1 MRTHGSAEE
10 LEQRRRKAVALLD
23 KGCSPQEVV
32 KRLGVSSRSVF
43 RWRKAVEDGGA
54 EALTAVPH
62 PGRASFLSDD
72 QKEDLVERLVEG
84 ARSQGFDNDL
94 WTCPRVKLLIER
106 EYGVSYHVDHV
117 SRLLRSLGFT
127 PQKPTRRA
135 MERDEEAIEN
145 WVRKDWPRIKKRRR
159 GSGRT
164 LFSRTKPAF
173 C

>member
-1 MRTHGSAEE
+1 MRTHGSAQQ
-10 LEQRRRKAVALLD
+10 LEQRRRNAIALLD

-32 KRLGVSSRSVF
+32 RRLRVSLRSVQ
-43 RWRKAVEDGGA
+43 RWRQAVRENGKAVLA
-54 EALTAVPH
+54 AVPH

-84 ARSQGFDNDL
+84 AQSQGFDSDL

-106 EYGVSYHVDHV
+106 LYDVSYHVDHV
-117 SRLLRSLGFT
+117 PRLLRSLGFT
-127 PQKPTRRA
+127 PQKPSRRA
-135 MERDEEAIEN
+135 VERDEEAIET

-159 GSGRT
+159 DSGRT
-164 LFSRTKPAF
+164 SFSRMKPAF

>member
-1 MRTHGSAEE
+1 MRTYGSAQQ
-10 LEQRRRKAVALLD
+10 LEQRRRKAVALLH
-23 KGCSPQEVV
+23 KGCSPQDVV
-32 KRLGVSSRSVF
+32 KQLGVSLRSVF
-43 RWRKAVEDGGA
+43 RWRKVA
-54 EALTAVPH
+54 EAGGRDALAATPH

-72 QKEDLVERLVEG
+72 QKEDLVERIVEG
-84 ARSQGFDNDL
+84 AQSQGFDSDL

-106 EYGVSYHVDHV
+106 LYGVSYHVDHV

-127 PQKPTRRA
+127 PQKPSRRA

-159 GSGRT
+159 GSKRT
-164 LFSRTKPAF
+164 SFSRTKPAL